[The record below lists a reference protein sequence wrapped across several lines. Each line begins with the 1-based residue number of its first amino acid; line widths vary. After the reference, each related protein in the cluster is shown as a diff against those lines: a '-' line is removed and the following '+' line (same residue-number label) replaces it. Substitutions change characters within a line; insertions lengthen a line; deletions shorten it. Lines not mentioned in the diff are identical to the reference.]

1 MMLQERNI
9 TINSINKY
17 IKENIL
23 ISLTD
28 YKIDI
33 GLEDFSLSPPKQESF
48 GDLSSNIAL
57 LISKQIQKNPLK
69 IAEEIKKR
77 MLRQNL
83 NDIEEITATQPG
95 FINFVI
101 KPNYYQNNLKLI
113 IKDKESFGKDFKG
126 KGKSANVEFVSANP
140 TGPLTVGHGRNAV
153 IGDTVSNILEWH
165 DYNVT
170 REYYYN
176 DAGKQMRT
184 LGQSVESRYFEY
196 VKKPFEFPN
205 DGYQGEYIIE
215 IAKNI
220 ANNHGENL
228 VKNDEKFL
236 AEAEKVIFGQIE
248 NSLNSLG
255 IKFDTFTNEKSF
267 YESGAI
273 KKLLSQLKSKGLV
286 YEKDDATWYKA
297 TGVGAK
303 QDKVYIKSTGEP
315 TYRLPDTAYHKDKI
329 KRGYDVIVDVFG
341 ADHTDTYPDVL
352 SALRALG
359 LKTEHVKI
367 LIYQFVTLVKNGEKV
382 KMSTRKADFITLDD
396 LVNELSVDVIRY
408 FFIMRSM
415 NTHLD
420 FDLNLAKDQSDK
432 NPVFYL
438 QYAYARICNIIRY
451 GENQGFKFS
460 EKFDTTLL
468 NESSEIKLLKL
479 MSNFPTVMET
489 ALETLEPQ
497 TIAIYLQDLASSF
510 HKFYGN
516 CKVITDDEKLSQS
529 RLGLINGAKIII
541 SIGLSILGVSAPEK
555 M

>member
-9 TINSINKY
+9 IISSITKY

-23 ISLTD
+23 ISLID

-57 LISKQIQKNPLK
+57 LISKQIQKNPLD
-69 IAEEIKKR
+69 IAEEIKKT
-77 MLRQNL
+77 MLHQNL
-83 NDIEEITATQPG
+83 NDIEDITATKPG

-101 KPNYYQNNLKLI
+101 KPRYYQNNLKLI
-113 IKDKESFGKDFKG
+113 IKNQEDFGKDFKG

-196 VKKPFEFPN
+196 VKKPFEFPS

-220 ANNHGENL
+220 ANNYGESL
-228 VKNDEKFL
+228 EQNDEKFL
-236 AEAEKVIFGQIE
+236 TEAEKVIFEQIK

-267 YESGAI
+267 YKSGAI
-273 KKLLSQLKSKGLV
+273 KKLLSQLKSKELV
-286 YEKDDATWYKA
+286 YQKDDATWYKA
-297 TGVGAK
+297 TKVGAK

-352 SALRALG
+352 SALGALG
-359 LKTEHVKI
+359 LKTEHIKI

-396 LVNELSVDVIRY
+396 LVDELSVDIVRY

-479 MSNFPTVMET
+479 MSNFPTMMET

-529 RLGLINGAKIII
+529 RLGLIKGAKIII
-541 SIGLSILGVSAPEK
+541 SIGLSILGLSAPEK

>member
-9 TINSINKY
+9 TISSINKY

-57 LISKQIQKNPLK
+57 LISKQIQKNPLE

-77 MLRQNL
+77 MLHQNL

-479 MSNFPTVMET
+479 MSNFPTMMET

-516 CKVITDDEKLSQS
+516 CKVITDNEKLSQS

>member
-1 MMLQERNI
+1 MLQERNI
-9 TINSINKY
+9 IISSITKY

-23 ISLTD
+23 ISLID

-33 GLEDFSLSPPKQESF
+33 GSEDFSLSPPKQESF

-57 LISKQIQKNPLK
+57 LISKQIQKNPLE
-69 IAEEIKKR
+69 IAEEIKKT
-77 MLRQNL
+77 MLHQNL
-83 NDIEEITATQPG
+83 NDIEGITATKPG

-101 KPNYYQNNLKLI
+101 KPRYYQNNLKLI
-113 IKDKESFGKDFKG
+113 IKNQENFGKNFKG

-196 VKKPFEFPN
+196 VKKPFEFPS

-220 ANNHGENL
+220 ANNYGKSLEQ
-228 VKNDEKFL
+228 NDEKFL
-236 AEAEKVIFGQIE
+236 TEAEKVIFGQIK
-248 NSLNSLG
+248 NSVNSLG

-267 YESGAI
+267 YKSGAI
-273 KKLLSQLKSKGLV
+273 KKLLSQLKSKELV
-286 YEKDDATWYKA
+286 YQKDDATWYKA
-297 TGVGAK
+297 TKVGAK

-352 SALRALG
+352 SALGALG
-359 LKTEHVKI
+359 LKTEHIKI

-396 LVNELSVDVIRY
+396 LVDELSVDIVRY

-460 EKFDTTLL
+460 EKFDPTLL

-479 MSNFPTVMET
+479 MSNFPTMMET

-516 CKVITDDEKLSQS
+516 CKVITNDEKLSQS

>member
-9 TINSINKY
+9 IISSITKY

-23 ISLTD
+23 VSLID

-57 LISKQIQKNPLK
+57 LISKQIQKNPLE
-69 IAEEIKKR
+69 IAEEIKKT
-77 MLRQNL
+77 MLHQNL
-83 NDIEEITATQPG
+83 NDIEDITATQPG

-101 KPNYYQNNLKLI
+101 KPRYYQNNLKLI
-113 IKDKESFGKDFKG
+113 IKNQENFGKDFKG

-196 VKKPFEFPN
+196 VKKPFEFPS

-220 ANNHGENL
+220 ADNYGESL
-228 VKNDEKFL
+228 EQNDEKFL
-236 AEAEKVIFGQIE
+236 TEAEKVIFGQIE

-273 KKLLSQLKSKGLV
+273 KNLLSQLKSKELV
-286 YEKDDATWYKA
+286 YQKDDATWYKA
-297 TGVGAK
+297 TKVGAK

-352 SALRALG
+352 SALGALG
-359 LKTEHVKI
+359 LKTEHIKI

-396 LVNELSVDVIRY
+396 LVDELSVDIVRY

-460 EKFDTTLL
+460 EEFDPTLL

-479 MSNFPTVMET
+479 MSNFPTMMET
-489 ALETLEPQ
+489 ALDTLEPQ

-516 CKVITDDEKLSQS
+516 CKVITDDKKLSQS
-529 RLGLINGAKIII
+529 RLGLINGAKIIL
-541 SIGLSILGVSAPEK
+541 SIGLSILGLSAPEK

>member
-9 TINSINKY
+9 IINSITKY

-23 ISLTD
+23 ISLND

-57 LISKQIQKNPLK
+57 LISKQIQKNPLE
-69 IAEEIKKR
+69 IAEEIKKT
-77 MLRQNL
+77 MLHQNL
-83 NDIEEITATQPG
+83 NDIEGITATKPG

-101 KPNYYQNNLKLI
+101 KPSYYQNNLKLI
-113 IKDKESFGKDFKG
+113 IKNQENFGKNFKG

-140 TGPLTVGHGRNAV
+140 TGPLTIGHGRNAV

-196 VKKPFEFPN
+196 VKKPFEFPS

-220 ANNHGENL
+220 ANNYGKSLEQ
-228 VKNDEKFL
+228 NDEKFL
-236 AEAEKVIFGQIE
+236 TEAEKVIFGQIK

-267 YESGAI
+267 YKSGAI
-273 KKLLSQLKSKGLV
+273 KKLLSQLKSKELV
-286 YEKDDATWYKA
+286 YQKDDATWYKA
-297 TGVGAK
+297 TKVGAK

-352 SALRALG
+352 SALGALG
-359 LKTEHVKI
+359 LKTEHIKI

-396 LVNELSVDVIRY
+396 LVDELSVDIVRY

-460 EKFDTTLL
+460 EKFDPTLL

-479 MSNFPTVMET
+479 MSNFPTMMET

-516 CKVITDDEKLSQS
+516 CKVITNDEKLSQS

>member
-9 TINSINKY
+9 IISSITKY

-23 ISLTD
+23 ISLID

-57 LISKQIQKNPLK
+57 LISKQIQKNPLE
-69 IAEEIKKR
+69 IAEEIKKT
-77 MLRQNL
+77 MLHQNL
-83 NDIEEITATQPG
+83 NDIEDITATKPG

-101 KPNYYQNNLKLI
+101 KPSYYQNNLKLI
-113 IKDKESFGKDFKG
+113 IKNQENFGKDFKG

-196 VKKPFEFPN
+196 VKKPFEFPS

-220 ANNHGENL
+220 ANNYGESL
-228 VKNDEKFL
+228 EQNDEKFL
-236 AEAEKVIFGQIE
+236 TEAEKVIFGQIE

-352 SALRALG
+352 SALGALG
-359 LKTEHVKI
+359 LKTEHIKI

-396 LVNELSVDVIRY
+396 LVDELSVDIVRY

-479 MSNFPTVMET
+479 MSNFPTMMET

-529 RLGLINGAKIII
+529 RLGLIKGAKIII
-541 SIGLSILGVSAPEK
+541 SIGLSILGLSAPEK

>member
-9 TINSINKY
+9 IISSITKY

-23 ISLTD
+23 ISLID

-57 LISKQIQKNPLK
+57 LISKQLQKNPLE
-69 IAEEIKKR
+69 IAEEIKKT
-77 MLRQNL
+77 MLHQNL
-83 NDIEEITATQPG
+83 NDIEDITATQPG

-101 KPNYYQNNLKLI
+101 KPRYYQNNLKLI
-113 IKDKESFGKDFKG
+113 IKNQENFGKDFKG

-196 VKKPFEFPN
+196 VKKPFEFPSE
-205 DGYQGEYIIE
+205 GYQGEYIIE

-220 ANNHGENL
+220 ANNYGESL
-228 VKNDEKFL
+228 EQNDEKFL
-236 AEAEKVIFGQIE
+236 TEAEKVIFGQIE

-273 KKLLSQLKSKGLV
+273 KKLLSQLKSKELI
-286 YEKDDATWYKA
+286 YQKDDATWYKS
-297 TGVGAK
+297 TKIGAK

-352 SALRALG
+352 SALGALG
-359 LKTEHVKI
+359 LKTEHIKI

-396 LVNELSVDVIRY
+396 LVDELSVDIVRY

-460 EKFDTTLL
+460 EKFDPTLL

-479 MSNFPTVMET
+479 MSNFPTMMET

-516 CKVITDDEKLSQS
+516 CKVITDDEELSQS

>member
-9 TINSINKY
+9 TISSINKY

-297 TGVGAK
+297 TEVGAK

-479 MSNFPTVMET
+479 MSNFPTMMET

>member
-9 TINSINKY
+9 IISSITKY

-23 ISLTD
+23 ISLID

-57 LISKQIQKNPLK
+57 LISKQIQKNPLE
-69 IAEEIKKR
+69 IAEEIKR
-77 MLRQNL
+77 TMLHQNL
-83 NDIEEITATQPG
+83 NDIEDITATKPG

-101 KPNYYQNNLKLI
+101 KPRYYQNNLKLI
-113 IKDKESFGKDFKG
+113 IKNQENFGKDFKG

-184 LGQSVESRYFEY
+184 LGKSVESRYFEY
-196 VKKPFEFPN
+196 VKKPFEFPS
-205 DGYQGEYIIE
+205 DGYQGDYIID

-220 ANNHGENL
+220 ANNYSKSLEQ
-228 VKNDEKFL
+228 NDEKFL
-236 AEAEKVIFGQIE
+236 TEAEKVIFGQIE

-273 KKLLSQLKSKGLV
+273 KDLLSQLKSKELV
-286 YEKDDATWYKA
+286 YQKDGATWYKA
-297 TGVGAK
+297 TNVGAK
-303 QDKVYIKSTGEP
+303 QDKVYIKSSGEP

-352 SALRALG
+352 SALGALG
-359 LKTEHVKI
+359 LKTEHIKI

-396 LVNELSVDVIRY
+396 LVDELSVDIVRY

-479 MSNFPTVMET
+479 MSNFPTMMET

-529 RLGLINGAKIII
+529 RLGLIKGAKIII
-541 SIGLSILGVSAPEK
+541 SIGLSILGLSAPEK

>member
-1 MMLQERNI
+1 MKLLKRNI
-9 TINSINKY
+9 TINSITKY

-23 ISLTD
+23 LSLRD
-28 YKIDI
+28 YKIKI

-48 GDLSSNIAL
+48 GDFSSNIAL
-57 LISKQIQKNPLK
+57 LISKQIQKNPLE
-69 IAEEIKKR
+69 IAEEIKKT
-77 MLRQNL
+77 MLNQNL
-83 NDIEEITATQPG
+83 NDIECITATRPG

-101 KPNYYQNNLKLI
+101 HPNYYQNNLKLI
-113 IKDKESFGKDFKG
+113 IKDQERFGKDFKG

-153 IGDTVSNILEWH
+153 IGDIVSNILEWH

-196 VKKPFEFPN
+196 VKKPFEFPD

-220 ANNHGENL
+220 ADNYGERL
-228 VKNDEKFL
+228 RPNDQKFL
-236 AEAEKVIFGQIE
+236 AEAEKVIFARIKT
-248 NSLNSLG
+248 SLHSLG

-267 YESGAI
+267 YDSGAI
-273 KKLLSQLKSKGLV
+273 KKLLSQLKGKELI
-286 YEKDDATWYKA
+286 YKKDDATWYKA
-297 TGVGAK
+297 TKVGAK

-329 KRGYDVIVDVFG
+329 KRGFDVIIDVFG

-352 SALRALG
+352 SALGALG
-359 LKTEHVKI
+359 LNTKHIKI
-367 LIYQFVTLVKNGEKV
+367 LIYQFVTLIKNGEKV

-396 LVNELSVDVIRY
+396 LIDELSVDIVRY

-438 QYAYARICNIIRY
+438 QYAYARICNIVRH
-451 GENQGFKFS
+451 GEIKGFKFS
-460 EKFDTTLL
+460 ENFDTTLL
-468 NESSEIKLLKL
+468 NERSEIKLLKL
-479 MSNFPTVMET
+479 MSNFPGMMET

-529 RLGLINGAKIII
+529 RLGLINGTKIII
-541 SIGLSILGVSAPEK
+541 SIGLSILGISAPEK

>member
-9 TINSINKY
+9 IISSITKY

-23 ISLTD
+23 VSLID

-33 GLEDFSLSPPKQESF
+33 GLEDFNLSPPKQESF
-48 GDLSSNIAL
+48 GDFSSNIAL
-57 LISKQIQKNPLK
+57 LISKQIQKNPLE
-69 IAEEIKKR
+69 IAEEIKKT
-77 MLRQNL
+77 MLHQNL
-83 NDIEEITATQPG
+83 NDIEDITATQPG

-101 KPNYYQNNLKLI
+101 KPSYYQNNLKLI
-113 IKDKESFGKDFKG
+113 IKKHENFGKNFKG
-126 KGKSANVEFVSANP
+126 KGKTANVEFVSANP

-196 VKKPFEFPN
+196 VKKPFEFPI
-205 DGYQGEYIIE
+205 DGYQGDYIIE

-220 ANNHGENL
+220 ANNYGESL
-228 VKNDEKFL
+228 KQNDEKFL
-236 AEAEKVIFGQIE
+236 TEAEKEIFGQIE

-273 KKLLSQLKSKGLV
+273 KNLLSQLRSKGLI
-286 YEKDDATWYKA
+286 YQKDDATWYKA
-297 TGVGAK
+297 TKVGAK

-341 ADHTDTYPDVL
+341 ADHSDTYPDVL
-352 SALRALG
+352 SALGALD
-359 LKTEHVKI
+359 LKTEHIKI

-382 KMSTRKADFITLDD
+382 KMSTRKADFIALDD
-396 LVNELSVDVIRY
+396 LVDELSVDIVRY

-438 QYAYARICNIIRY
+438 QYAYARICNIIKY
-451 GENQGFKFS
+451 GKSQGFKFS

-479 MSNFPTVMET
+479 MSNFPTMMET

-541 SIGLSILGVSAPEK
+541 SIGLSILGLSAPEK

>member
-9 TINSINKY
+9 IISSITNY

-23 ISLTD
+23 ISLID

-57 LISKQIQKNPLK
+57 LISKQIQKNPLE
-69 IAEEIKKR
+69 IAEEIKKT
-77 MLRQNL
+77 MLHQNL
-83 NDIEEITATQPG
+83 NDIENITATQPG
-95 FINFVI
+95 FINFFI
-101 KPNYYQNNLKLI
+101 KPRYYQNTLKLI
-113 IKDKESFGKDFKG
+113 IKNQENFGKNFKG
-126 KGKSANVEFVSANP
+126 KGKTANVEFVSANP

-196 VKKPFEFPN
+196 VKKPFEFPS
-205 DGYQGEYIIE
+205 DGYQGDYIIE

-220 ANNHGENL
+220 ANNYGKSLE
-228 VKNDEKFL
+228 KDDGKFL
-236 AEAEKVIFGQIE
+236 TEAEKVIFGQIE

-273 KKLLSQLKSKGLV
+273 KNLLSQLKSKELV
-286 YEKDDATWYKA
+286 YQKDDATWYKA
-297 TGVGAK
+297 TKVGAK

-352 SALRALG
+352 SALGALG
-359 LKTEHVKI
+359 LKTEHIKI

-396 LVNELSVDVIRY
+396 LVDELSVDIVRY

-468 NESSEIKLLKL
+468 DESSEIKLLKL
-479 MSNFPTVMET
+479 MSNFPTMMET

-516 CKVITDDEKLSQS
+516 CKVITDDKKLSQS
-529 RLGLINGAKIII
+529 RLGLINGAKIIL
-541 SIGLSILGVSAPEK
+541 SIGLSILGLSAPEK

>member
-9 TINSINKY
+9 IISSITKY

-23 ISLTD
+23 ISLID

-57 LISKQIQKNPLK
+57 LISKQIQKNPLE
-69 IAEEIKKR
+69 IAEEIKKT
-77 MLRQNL
+77 MLHQNL
-83 NDIEEITATQPG
+83 NDIEDITATKPG

-101 KPNYYQNNLKLI
+101 KPRYYQNNLKLI
-113 IKDKESFGKDFKG
+113 IKNQENFGKDFKG

-184 LGQSVESRYFEY
+184 LGKSVESRYFEY
-196 VKKPFEFPN
+196 VKKPFEFPS
-205 DGYQGEYIIE
+205 DGYQGDYIID

-220 ANNHGENL
+220 ANNYSKSLEQ
-228 VKNDEKFL
+228 NDEKFL
-236 AEAEKVIFGQIE
+236 TEAEKVIFGQIE

-273 KKLLSQLKSKGLV
+273 KDLLSQLKSKELV
-286 YEKDDATWYKA
+286 YQKDGATWYKA
-297 TGVGAK
+297 TNVGAN
-303 QDKVYIKSTGEP
+303 QDKVYIKSSGEP

-352 SALRALG
+352 SALGALG
-359 LKTEHVKI
+359 LKTEHIKI

-396 LVNELSVDVIRY
+396 LVDELSVDIVRY

-479 MSNFPTVMET
+479 MSNFPTMMET

-529 RLGLINGAKIII
+529 RLGLIKGAKIII
-541 SIGLSILGVSAPEK
+541 SIGLSILGLSAPEK

>member
-9 TINSINKY
+9 TISSINKY

-236 AEAEKVIFGQIE
+236 VEAEKVIFGQIE